1 METASSSRP
10 NLSPQLLDTQLLL
23 WLAIAPERLPATL
36 RGNLSDRRL
45 PLLYSVVSLWEVAI
59 KTSLNKSG
67 FLVDATQL
75 RDGLK
80 QQGLQELGIAPEHC
94 LAVQNLSWI
103 HRDPYRCAEDGIF
116 DRLLV
121 AQAIQAEITLLT
133 ADHILSGYGSHVVW
147 VGNASPGG

>member
-1 METASSSRP
+1 METASSSQP
-10 NLSPQLLDTQLLL
+10 NVSPQLLDTQLLL
-23 WLAIAPERLPATL
+23 WLAIAPERLPAAWRET
-36 RGNLSDRRL
+36 LSDRRL

-59 KTSLNKSG
+59 KTSLGKPG

-80 QQGLQELGIAPEHC
+80 QQGVQELAIAPEHC
-94 LAVQNLSWI
+94 LAVQHLPWI
-103 HRDPYRCAEDGIF
+103 HRDPF

-121 AQAIQAEITLLT
+121 AQAIQAELTLLT
-133 ADHILSGYGSHVVW
+133 ADRTLSGYGSQVVW

>member
-59 KTSLNKSG
+59 KTSLNKPG

-94 LAVQNLSWI
+94 LAVQNLPWI
-103 HRDPYRCAEDGIF
+103 HRDPF

>member
-1 METASSSRP
+1 MGTASSSQS

-59 KTSLNKSG
+59 KTSLGKPG
-67 FLVDATQL
+67 FLVDAAHL

-80 QQGLQELGIAPEHC
+80 QQGLQELGIEPEHC
-94 LAVQNLSWI
+94 LAVQHLPWI
-103 HRDPYRCAEDGIF
+103 HRDPF

-121 AQAIQAEITLLT
+121 SQAIQAELTLLT
-133 ADHILSGYGSHVVW
+133 ADRILSGYGSQVVW

>member
-1 METASSSRP
+1 M
-10 NLSPQLLDTQLLL
+10 SPQLLDTQLLL
-23 WLAIAPERLPATL
+23 WMAIAPERLPATL

-59 KTSLNKSG
+59 KTSLGKPG

-94 LAVQNLSWI
+94 VAVQHLPLI
-103 HRDPYRCAEDGIF
+103 HRDPF

-121 AQAIQAEITLLT
+121 AQAIHHGLTLLT
-133 ADHILSGYGSHVVW
+133 ADRILRGYGQQVIW
-147 VGNASPGG
+147 IGDA

>member
-1 METASSSRP
+1 MATASPSQP

-23 WLAIAPERLPATL
+23 WLAIAPERLPAAL

-59 KTSLNKSG
+59 KTSLDKPG

-75 RDGLK
+75 RAGLK

-94 LAVQNLSWI
+94 LAVQHLPWI
-103 HRDPYRCAEDGIF
+103 HRDPF

-133 ADHILSGYGSHVVW
+133 ADRILSGYGAQVVW